1 MSLIRGVSACE
12 RLSCSRDLRQLFAS
26 YTSARTCY
34 IPCLHYM
41 RHNSTLRIH
50 SGRPLERASIHVGNP
65 QTRWRPDWL
74 VRFSKARLAAWS
86 GAAISAS
93 RSAAKRFKN
102 PRRGDSRRVAPHW
115 RPGATRVPRVL
126 VCLAGLKLRFPDMV

>member
-1 MSLIRGVSACE
+1 MSLIRGISACE

-26 YTSARTCY
+26 YASARTCY
-34 IPCLHYM
+34 TPCLHYM

-50 SGRPLERASIHVGNP
+50 SGKPLERASIHVGNP

-102 PRRGDSRRVAPHW
+102 PRRGGSRRVAP
-115 RPGATRVPRVL
+115 RRDPSVSLAKAALVL
-126 VCLAGLKLRFPDMV
+126 LQYPLP